1 MSAVDDTSRE
11 SVVLR
16 RTPKSRLELL
26 LKVIESF
33 ADGGR
38 EDLEVSQAQGDRL
51 AAFDPAEADDVLD
64 EGRYRPSLRNFEP
77 FHSGDIDDRRWSA
90 LGLPDGV
97 GQQACGGHAI
107 ELGELAEPLRRNL
120 AFAPLVAGQGRRSE
134 PLIGLMGRLAEGPA
148 PRTTGSS
155 QGASKRN
162 GKCLHEPSVGEL
174 GVNIPWASPILK
186 HRAPEMEPN
195 ACRRFGTG
203 PDGERG

>member
-1 MSAVDDTSRE
+1 M
-11 SVVLR
+11 
-16 RTPKSRLELL
+16 
-26 LKVIESF
+26 IESF

-38 EDLEVSQAQGDRL
+38 KDLEISQAEGDRL
-51 AAFDPAEADDVLD
+51 AAFDLAEADDVLD
-64 EGRYRPSLRNFEP
+64 EGRYRPSLRDLEP

-97 GQQACGGHAI
+97 GQQACGGDAI

-120 AFAPLVAGQGRRSE
+120 AFPSLVTGHGRRSE
-134 PLIGLMGRLAEGPA
+134 PVIGLIRCLAERPA

-162 GKCLHEPSVGEL
+162 GKCLHGPSVGEL

-195 ACRRFGTG
+195 AYRRFGTG
-203 PDGERG
+203 LESERG